1 MKKTNFT
8 AMKVLFFLKDVDVE
22 KVVVSKKISFGE
34 KKYKYFTVYLHNDHK
49 VRSLHIM
56 FPKTSAYVE
65 SYDEQTK
72 WIQLFIEDDEL
83 LKKYNT
89 IKSALI

>member
-1 MKKTNFT
+1 
-8 AMKVLFFLKDVDVE
+8 
-22 KVVVSKKISFGE
+22 
-34 KKYKYFTVYLHNDHK
+34 
-49 VRSLHIM
+49 M

-72 WIQLFIEDDEL
+72 WIQLLIEDDEL